1 MLSTGFH
8 GLSEEEKNKKKESM
22 KKMVLAYVWRSQIK
36 SKRAWKKYRKNMS
49 EEEKYESILKKEY
62 MNRYSQE
69 SEKNQSNNMLK
80 ETKSNGMES
89 DEVGELKK
97 LTKFLKDKANSYNDD
112 SEEED
117 FEENSEKFIIAF

>member
-1 MLSTGFH
+1 
-8 GLSEEEKNKKKESM
+8 M

-97 LTKFLKDKANSYNDD
+97 LTKFIKDKANSYNDD

>member
-1 MLSTGFH
+1 
-8 GLSEEEKNKKKESM
+8 
-22 KKMVLAYVWRSQIK
+22 
-36 SKRAWKKYRKNMS
+36 
-49 EEEKYESILKKEY
+49 
-62 MNRYSQE
+62 
-69 SEKNQSNNMLK
+69 MLK

-97 LTKFLKDKANSYNDD
+97 LTKFIKDKANSYNDD